1 MNATDSMVVSCTTDG
16 FISNEP
22 DMDTTSVDPN
32 NVFSSLYYNTRLKLT
47 GVGALLE
54 KKYTEPKG
62 VISWRTRGQL
72 GLSGGIKALTGYQRH
87 ESIEETIDKVNKS
100 FFDSKQI
107 AFIQTSLRSAKDIY
121 QNGGHS
127 TLKLEERI
135 FNLKFDNRR
144 EITDCKGTYHITK
157 PFIHCLNSS
166 QNRLIASLG
175 GGRYRKYSPISKTHC
190 KGDAYLT
197 LTRRMIVRL
206 LRDEELI
213 HVKLNRLDI
222 FKVLKEIGLKGS
234 LNFISKQKGKKP
246 IFNSIP
252 STEKTLVSLKKLNV
266 LFPNLDPRILL
277 RK

>member
-1 MNATDSMVVSCTTDG
+1 MVVSCTTDG

-22 DMDTTSVDPN
+22 GMDTTSVDPN
-32 NVFSSLYYNTRLKLT
+32 NVFSFLYYNTRLKLT

-100 FFDSKQI
+100 FNDSKQI

-144 EITDCKGTYHITK
+144 EITECKGTYHITK

-222 FKVLKEIGLKGS
+222 FKVLKNIGLKGS

-252 STEKTLVSLKKLNV
+252 STEKTLVCLKKLNV